1 MRSAHNGVLTLHFSK
16 NGDIE
21 EAVPTLTQPLV
32 CKSNMLMGYTY
43 CPLRANVATGNK
55 ITFSVC
61 SHGSYPTKGRR

>member
-43 CPLRANVATGNK
+43 CPL
-55 ITFSVC
+55 
-61 SHGSYPTKGRR
+61 